1 MVSGRGRRP
10 LLLFALAGVL
20 AAGDAARA
28 QEGAEK
34 KLGWASTAELSL
46 LFTSG
51 NAETESFG
59 FRGTTTR
66 TWLDALLKIEA
77 AALRAEQTTVTRSA
91 VGPPGEAVVSENEET
106 ELTAENYLLRGQYD
120 HEITARFFVFGGAS
134 WEQNELAGLD
144 SRFLVAAGGGHIWA
158 DREALKSRASLGLTY
173 TLEEDVSGLDAEFLG
188 LRATWDF
195 LRKLTPTT
203 TFTNLLILDE
213 NLDETSDYRA
223 DNTTELAVAMNER
236 LALKISLRLLYDN
249 EPSFV
254 GVPREFPAG
263 IPAGDVVLVQLDELD
278 TFLSAALVVKF

>member
-1 MVSGRGRRP
+1 MNGRGRRLP
-10 LLLFALAGVL
+10 LLLALVGLL
-20 AAGDAARA
+20 AAWNPARA
-28 QEGAEK
+28 QEAGEK

-51 NAETESFG
+51 NAEAESFG
-59 FRGTTTR
+59 FRGTLTR

-77 AALRAEQTTVTRSA
+77 AALRAEQTTITRGA
-91 VGPPGEAVVSENEET
+91 VGPPGEAVISETEET

-120 HEITARFFVFGGAS
+120 HEISERIFAFGGAS

-144 SRFLVAAGGGHIWA
+144 SRFLVAAGAGYIWA
-158 DREALKSRASLGLTY
+158 DTEALKSRANLGLTY

-195 LRKLTPTT
+195 LRKLTPNT

-223 DNTTELAVAMNER
+223 DNTTALAVAMSER
-236 LALKISLRLLYDN
+236 LALKISLQLLYDN

-263 IPAGDVVLVQLDELD
+263 VPTGDVVRVQLDELD